1 LIISTPIIP
10 HPPSNFAH
18 GHNSAQNAQN
28 PTANPYELQQGFG
41 YFTEYK
47 CKLFVNTFW
56 AYQNNEKRGCIPSL
70 NCAEQLVQP
79 GHLTVLPEEKVLFW
93 NEHNSLM

>member
-1 LIISTPIIP
+1 MYKTLPQILTNRSGVLSIL
-10 HPPSNFAH
+10 
-18 GHNSAQNAQN
+18 
-28 PTANPYELQQGFG
+28 PTH
-41 YFTEYK
+41 K